1 MKAWSA
7 ALACEISDWPQVST
21 RAFFGFNAF
30 HRKGKMFALLPRTRA
45 MDSANSLAFKLE
57 THASAV
63 SACLKKD
70 SRIRGPSGPMEK
82 ARWFTFELSS
92 SAELHDA
99 LEWLAR
105 AYEAAGT
112 SKKSR

>member
-7 ALACEISDWPQVST
+7 ARMFEISNWPQVST
-21 RAFFGFNAF
+21 RALFGFNAF
-30 HRKGKMFALLPRTRA
+30 HRKGKIFALLPRTRA

-63 SACLKKD
+63 SAGRKKD
-70 SRIRGPSGPMEK
+70 SRIRVWSSPMEK
-82 ARWFTFELSS
+82 ARWFSFELSS
-92 SAELHDA
+92 HAELHDA

-105 AYEAAGT
+105 AYEAAGAG
-112 SKKSR
+112 KKSG